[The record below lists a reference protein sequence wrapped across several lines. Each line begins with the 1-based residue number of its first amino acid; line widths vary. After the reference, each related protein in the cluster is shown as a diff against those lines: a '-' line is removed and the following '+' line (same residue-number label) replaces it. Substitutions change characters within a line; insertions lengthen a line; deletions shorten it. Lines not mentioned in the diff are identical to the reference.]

1 MRRVGMLPQN
11 RDCCRSQSLCAFMEP
26 EGLRQSLSHAV
37 RLWRYPQNTF
47 QSIYLPID
55 RQRLWRYYLQL
66 WQNTRRTFLN
76 WPGRAPTTGTR
87 SSRLRSLHSRST
99 FPTWASLGRDA
110 ERRAHRSQRHR
121 PRLLLIPPGSAG
133 RCPRPPG
140 RRSATLRRLGGRS
153 RRGRRASASPAAS
166 ARLRGCRLRR
176 NTTISGPI
184 AVWWNS
190 HQTAYSSAGIRGL
203 SS

>member
-1 MRRVGMLPQN
+1 MRKAGMARQN
-11 RDCCRSQSLCAFMEP
+11 RDE
-26 EGLRQSLSHAV
+26 
-37 RLWRYPQNTF
+37 NTF
-47 QSIYLPID
+47 QSIHPPID
-55 RQRLWRYYLQL
+55 QQRRWRYYLQL

-87 SSRLRSLHSRST
+87 SSRLRSLRSRST
-99 FPTWASLGRDA
+99 FPIWASLGRGA
-110 ERRAHRSQRHR
+110 QRRAHQSRHQR
-121 PRLLLIPPGSAG
+121 PRLLILPGSAG

-153 RRGRRASASPAAS
+153 RRGRRASALPAAS
-166 ARLRGCRLRR
+166 ARLRECRFRKSA
-176 NTTISGPI
+176 TISGPI

-190 HQTAYSSAGIRGL
+190 HQTAFSSAGIRGL